1 MSDAQKQEKP
11 KVVRKDYKVKAE
23 RHTHNGREV
32 LKDGTI
38 DITEKQA
45 EFLRKQ
51 NVI

>member
-32 LKDGTI
+32 VEGDTI
-38 DITEKQA
+38 DLTGKQA
-45 EFLRKQ
+45 EFLRKK